1 VPPMGLHADTYEDFW
16 KLYLREHSKPLTRA
30 LHIAGTLIAL
40 SLLVYG
46 LVTVSWRWILAAPI
60 VGYALAWIGHFF
72 VEHNK
77 PATMSYPGWSL
88 ISDFRMLALFLTGRL
103 GRELERSLQPERA
116 KKGV

>member
-1 VPPMGLHADTYEDFW
+1 MALHADSYEEFW

-30 LHIAGTLIAL
+30 LHIVGTLIAL
-40 SLLVYG
+40 TLLVYG
-46 LVTVSWRWILAAPI
+46 LVTMSWEFVVAAPI

-77 PATMSYPGWSL
+77 PATMTYPGWSL

-103 GRELERSLQPERA
+103 GQELERSAPAGTR